1 MNQLVLPITF
11 DSKMSLE
18 NLLGNQQILDFIN
31 QLYFQECSAEIYVY
45 GDTGRGKTHLLQG
58 AISRALAKKK
68 NGMYLDCKEPMPEH
82 VVDYIEQLDWVGIDN
97 VNKIDSQ
104 QQHLFFDLYN
114 RAKQA
119 EVSMLVSGPKPPSSL
134 SIMKDLKTRL
144 GLATVF
150 ELEELNDDLTK
161 EVLKN
166 QMSERNLTI
175 ESKVYEYLF
184 KHYSRNVNILI
195 SAINRLDRASLQSKQ
210 GITIPFVKKTLDL

>member
-1 MNQLVLPITF
+1 MNQLGLPITL
-11 DSKMSLE
+11 DSKMLLE
-18 NLLGNQQILDFIN
+18 NLVGNQQILDFIN
-31 QLYFQECSAEIYVY
+31 QLYFQDHSAEIYVY
-45 GDTGRGKTHLLQG
+45 GETGKGKTHLLQG

-68 NGMYLDCKEPMPEH
+68 NGMYIDCNEPMPEH
-82 VVDYIEQLDWVGIDN
+82 VIDYIDQLDWIGIDN
-97 VNKIDSQ
+97 INQIDSQ

-114 RAKQA
+114 RAKLS
-119 EVSMLVSGPKPPSSL
+119 EISIIVSGPTAPSSL

-175 ESKVYEYLF
+175 EPKVYEYLF
-184 KHYSRNVNILI
+184 KRYSRNVNILI
-195 SAINRLDRASLQSKQ
+195 SAINLLDRTSLQSKQ

>member
-1 MNQLVLPITF
+1 MNQLVLPITL
-11 DSKMSLE
+11 DSKMLLE
-18 NLLGNQQILDFIN
+18 NLVGNQQILDFIN
-31 QLYFQECSAEIYVY
+31 QLYFQDHSAEIYVY
-45 GDTGRGKTHLLQG
+45 GETGKGKTHLLQG

-68 NGMYLDCKEPMPEH
+68 NGMYIDCNEPMPEH
-82 VVDYIEQLDWVGIDN
+82 VIDYIDQLDWIGIDN
-97 VNKIDSQ
+97 INQIDSQ

-114 RAKQA
+114 RAKLS
-119 EVSMLVSGPKPPSSL
+119 EISIIVSGPTAPSSL

-166 QMSERNLTI
+166 QMNERNLTI
-175 ESKVYEYLF
+175 ETKVYEYLF

-195 SAINRLDRASLQSKQ
+195 SAINLLDRASLQSKQ
-210 GITIPFVKKTLDL
+210 GITIPFVKKTLNL

>member
-1 MNQLVLPITF
+1 ML
-11 DSKMSLE
+11 LE
-18 NLLGNQQILDFIN
+18 NLVGNQQILDFIN
-31 QLYFQECSAEIYVY
+31 QLYFQEHSAEIYVY
-45 GDTGRGKTHLLQG
+45 GETGKGKTHLLQG

-68 NGMYLDCKEPMPEH
+68 NGMYIDCNEPMPGH
-82 VVDYIEQLDWVGIDN
+82 VIDYIDQLDWIGIDN
-97 VNKIDSQ
+97 INQIDSQ

-114 RAKQA
+114 RAKLS
-119 EVSMLVSGPKPPSSL
+119 EVSILVSGPTAPNNL

-175 ESKVYEYLF
+175 EIKVYEYLF

-195 SAINRLDRASLQSKQ
+195 SAINLLDRASLQSKQ
-210 GITIPFVKKTLDL
+210 GITIPFVKKTLNL

>member
-1 MNQLVLPITF
+1 MNQLGLPITL
-11 DSKMSLE
+11 DSKMLLE
-18 NLLGNQQILDFIN
+18 NLVGNQQILDFIN
-31 QLYFQECSAEIYVY
+31 QLYFQDHSAEIYVY
-45 GDTGRGKTHLLQG
+45 GETGKGKTHLLQG

-68 NGMYLDCKEPMPEH
+68 NGMYIDCNEPMPEH
-82 VVDYIEQLDWVGIDN
+82 VIDYIDQLDWIGIDN
-97 VNKIDSQ
+97 INQIDSQ

-114 RAKQA
+114 RAKLS
-119 EVSMLVSGPKPPSSL
+119 EISIIVSGPTAPSSL

-166 QMSERNLTI
+166 QMNERNLTI
-175 ESKVYEYLF
+175 ETKVYEYLF

-195 SAINRLDRASLQSKQ
+195 SAINLLDRASLQSKQ

>member
-1 MNQLVLPITF
+1 MNQLGLPITL
-11 DSKMSLE
+11 DSKMLLE
-18 NLLGNQQILDFIN
+18 NLLGNQQIHDFIN
-31 QLYFQECSAEIYVY
+31 QLYSQERSTEIYVY
-45 GDTGRGKTHLLQG
+45 GEPGRGKTHLLQG

-82 VVDYIEQLDWVGIDN
+82 VVDYIEQLDWIGIDN
-97 VNKIDSQ
+97 VNQIDSQ

-114 RAKQA
+114 RAKLA
-119 EVSMLVSGPKPPSSL
+119 DVSMLVSGPKPPSSL

-175 ESKVYEYLF
+175 EPKVYEYLF
-184 KHYSRNVNILI
+184 KRYSRNVNILI
-195 SAINRLDRASLQSKQ
+195 SAINRLDQASLQSKQ
-210 GITIPFVKKTLDL
+210 GITIPFVKKTLNL

>member
-1 MNQLVLPITF
+1 MNQLGLPITL
-11 DSKMSLE
+11 DSKMLLE
-18 NLLGNQQILDFIN
+18 NLVGNQQILDFIN
-31 QLYFQECSAEIYVY
+31 QLYFQDHSAEIYVY
-45 GDTGRGKTHLLQG
+45 GETGKGKTHLLQG

-68 NGMYLDCKEPMPEH
+68 NGMYIDCNEPMPEH
-82 VVDYIEQLDWVGIDN
+82 VIDYIDQLDWIGIDN
-97 VNKIDSQ
+97 INQIDSQ

-114 RAKQA
+114 RAKLS
-119 EVSMLVSGPKPPSSL
+119 EISIIVSGPTAPSSL

-166 QMSERNLTI
+166 QMNERNLTI
-175 ESKVYEYLF
+175 ETKVYEYLF

-195 SAINRLDRASLQSKQ
+195 SAINLLDRASLQSKQ
-210 GITIPFVKKTLDL
+210 GITIPFVKKTLNL

>member
-1 MNQLVLPITF
+1 MNQLGLPITL
-11 DSKMSLE
+11 DSKMLLE
-18 NLLGNQQILDFIN
+18 NLVGNQQILDFIN
-31 QLYFQECSAEIYVY
+31 QLYFQDHSAEIYVY
-45 GDTGRGKTHLLQG
+45 GETGKGKTHLLQG

-68 NGMYLDCKEPMPEH
+68 NGMYIDCNEPMPEH
-82 VVDYIEQLDWVGIDN
+82 VIDYIDQLDWIGIDN
-97 VNKIDSQ
+97 INQIDSQ

-114 RAKQA
+114 RAKLS
-119 EVSMLVSGPKPPSSL
+119 EISIIVSGPTAPSSL

-166 QMSERNLTI
+166 QMNERNLTI
-175 ESKVYEYLF
+175 ETKVYEYLF

-195 SAINRLDRASLQSKQ
+195 SAINLLDRTSLQSKQ
-210 GITIPFVKKTLDL
+210 GITIPFVKKTLNL

>member
-1 MNQLVLPITF
+1 VNQLGLPITL
-11 DSKMSLE
+11 DSKMLLE
-18 NLLGNQQILDFIN
+18 NLVGNQQILDFIN
-31 QLYFQECSAEIYVY
+31 QLYFQDHSAEIYVY
-45 GDTGRGKTHLLQG
+45 GETGKGKTHLLQG

-68 NGMYLDCKEPMPEH
+68 NGMYIDCNEPMPEH
-82 VVDYIEQLDWVGIDN
+82 VIDYIDQLDWIGIDN
-97 VNKIDSQ
+97 INQIDSQ

-114 RAKQA
+114 RAKLS
-119 EVSMLVSGPKPPSSL
+119 EISIIVSGPTAPSSL

-166 QMSERNLTI
+166 QMNERNLTI
-175 ESKVYEYLF
+175 ETKVYEYLF

-195 SAINRLDRASLQSKQ
+195 SAINLLDRASLQSKQ
-210 GITIPFVKKTLDL
+210 GITIPFVKKTLNL

>member
-1 MNQLVLPITF
+1 VNQLGLPITL
-11 DSKMSLE
+11 DSKMLLE
-18 NLLGNQQILDFIN
+18 NLVGNQQILDFIN
-31 QLYFQECSAEIYVY
+31 QLYFQDYSAEIYVY
-45 GDTGRGKTHLLQG
+45 GETGKGKTHLLQG

-68 NGMYLDCKEPMPEH
+68 NGMYIDCNEPMPGH
-82 VVDYIEQLDWVGIDN
+82 VIDYIDQLDWIGIDN
-97 VNKIDSQ
+97 INQIDSQ

-114 RAKQA
+114 RAKLS
-119 EVSMLVSGPKPPSSL
+119 EISIIVSGPTAPSSL

-166 QMSERNLTI
+166 QMNERNLTI
-175 ESKVYEYLF
+175 ETKVYEYLF

-195 SAINRLDRASLQSKQ
+195 SAINLLDRASLQSKQ
-210 GITIPFVKKTLDL
+210 GITIPFVKKTLNL

>member
-1 MNQLVLPITF
+1 MNQLGLPITL
-11 DSKMSLE
+11 DSKMLLE

-31 QLYFQECSAEIYVY
+31 QLYSQERSVEIYVY
-45 GDTGRGKTHLLQG
+45 GEPGRGKTHLLQG

-82 VVDYIEQLDWVGIDN
+82 VVDYIEQLDWIGIDN
-97 VNKIDSQ
+97 VNQIDSQ

-114 RAKQA
+114 RAKIA

-195 SAINRLDRASLQSKQ
+195 SAISRLDQASLQSKQ
-210 GITIPFVKKTLDL
+210 GITIPFVKKTLNL

>member
-1 MNQLVLPITF
+1 VNQLVLPITL
-11 DSKMSLE
+11 DSKMLLE
-18 NLLGNQQILDFIN
+18 NLVGNQQILDFIN
-31 QLYFQECSAEIYVY
+31 QLYFQDHSAEIYVY
-45 GDTGRGKTHLLQG
+45 GETGKGKTHLLQG

-68 NGMYLDCKEPMPEH
+68 NGMYIDCNEPMPEH
-82 VVDYIEQLDWVGIDN
+82 VIDYLDQLDWIGIDN
-97 VNKIDSQ
+97 INQIDSQ

-114 RAKQA
+114 RAKLS
-119 EVSMLVSGPKPPSSL
+119 EISIIVSGPTAPNSL

-166 QMSERNLTI
+166 QMNERNLTI
-175 ESKVYEYLF
+175 ETKVYEYLF

-195 SAINRLDRASLQSKQ
+195 SAINLLDRASLQSKQ
-210 GITIPFVKKTLDL
+210 GITIPFVKKTLNL

>member
-1 MNQLVLPITF
+1 VNQLGLPITL
-11 DSKMSLE
+11 DSKMLLE
-18 NLLGNQQILDFIN
+18 NLLGNQQIHDFIN
-31 QLYFQECSAEIYVY
+31 QLYSQEHSAEIYVY
-45 GDTGRGKTHLLQG
+45 GEPGRGKTHLLQG

-82 VVDYIEQLDWVGIDN
+82 VVDYIEQLDWIGIDN
-97 VNKIDSQ
+97 VNQIDSQ

-114 RAKQA
+114 RAKLA
-119 EVSMLVSGPKPPSSL
+119 DVSMLVSGPKPPSSL

-210 GITIPFVKKTLDL
+210 GITIPFVKKTLNL

>member
-1 MNQLVLPITF
+1 ML
-11 DSKMSLE
+11 LE

-45 GDTGRGKTHLLQG
+45 GETGRGKTHLLQG

-68 NGMYLDCKEPMPEH
+68 NAMYIACNEPIPEY
-82 VVDYIEQLDWVGIDN
+82 VIDYIDQLDWISIDN
-97 VNKIDSQ
+97 VNLIDSQ

-114 RAKQA
+114 RARQA
-119 EVSMLVSGPKPPSSL
+119 EVSMLVSGPTAPSNL

-144 GLATVF
+144 GLAAVF

-161 EVLKN
+161 EVLRN

-175 ESKVYEYLF
+175 DPKIYEYLF
-184 KHYSRNVNILI
+184 RHYSRNVNILI
-195 SAINRLDRASLQSKQ
+195 SAINLLDRASLQSKQ
-210 GITIPFVKKTLDL
+210 GITIPFVKKTLNL

>member
-1 MNQLVLPITF
+1 MNQLGLPITL
-11 DSKMSLE
+11 DSKMLLE
-18 NLLGNQQILDFIN
+18 NLVGNQQILDFIN
-31 QLYFQECSAEIYVY
+31 QLYFQDHSAEIYVY
-45 GDTGRGKTHLLQG
+45 GETGKGKTHLLQG

-68 NGMYLDCKEPMPEH
+68 NGMYLDCNEPMPEH

>member
-1 MNQLVLPITF
+1 MNQLGLPITL
-11 DSKMSLE
+11 DSKMLLE
-18 NLLGNQQILDFIN
+18 NLVGNQQILDFIN
-31 QLYFQECSAEIYVY
+31 QLYFQEHSAEIYVY
-45 GDTGRGKTHLLQG
+45 GETGKGKTHLLQG

-68 NGMYLDCKEPMPEH
+68 NGMYIDCNEPMPGH
-82 VVDYIEQLDWVGIDN
+82 VIDYIDQLDWIGIDN
-97 VNKIDSQ
+97 INQIDSQ

-114 RAKQA
+114 RAKLS
-119 EVSMLVSGPKPPSSL
+119 EVSILVSGPTAPNNL

-175 ESKVYEYLF
+175 EIKVYEYLF

-195 SAINRLDRASLQSKQ
+195 SAINLLDRASLQSKQ
-210 GITIPFVKKTLDL
+210 GITIPFVKKTLNL

>member
-1 MNQLVLPITF
+1 ML
-11 DSKMSLE
+11 LE
-18 NLLGNQQILDFIN
+18 NLVGNQQILDFIN
-31 QLYFQECSAEIYVY
+31 QLYFQDHSAEIYVY
-45 GDTGRGKTHLLQG
+45 GETGKGKTHLLQG

-68 NGMYLDCKEPMPEH
+68 NGMYIDCNEPMPEH
-82 VVDYIEQLDWVGIDN
+82 VIDYIDQLDWIGIDN
-97 VNKIDSQ
+97 INQIDSQ

-114 RAKQA
+114 RAKLS
-119 EVSMLVSGPKPPSSL
+119 EISIIVSGPTAPSSL

-166 QMSERNLTI
+166 QMNERNLTI
-175 ESKVYEYLF
+175 ETKVYEYLF

-195 SAINRLDRASLQSKQ
+195 SAINLLDRASLQSKQ
-210 GITIPFVKKTLDL
+210 GITIPFVKKTLNL

>member
-1 MNQLVLPITF
+1 MNQLGLPITL
-11 DSKMSLE
+11 DSKMLLE
-18 NLLGNQQILDFIN
+18 NLVGNQQILDFIN
-31 QLYFQECSAEIYVY
+31 QLYFQDHSAEIYVY
-45 GDTGRGKTHLLQG
+45 GETGKGKTHLLQG

-68 NGMYLDCKEPMPEH
+68 NGMYLDCNEPMPEH
-82 VVDYIEQLDWVGIDN
+82 VVDYIEQLDWIGIDN
-97 VNKIDSQ
+97 VNQIDSQ

-114 RAKQA
+114 RAKLS
-119 EVSMLVSGPKPPSSL
+119 EISIIVSGPTAPSSL

-166 QMSERNLTI
+166 QMNERNLTI
-175 ESKVYEYLF
+175 ETKVYEYLF

-195 SAINRLDRASLQSKQ
+195 SAINLLDRASLQSKQ
-210 GITIPFVKKTLDL
+210 GITIPFVKKTLNL